1 MDKNKV
7 AFDTMNFIELALSEE
22 SKQKIIDE
30 WKNTI
35 KATQFYVSSK
45 VIDEA
50 FGVMVNK
57 LRIDNVEAKKKIDKI
72 KQALNMQ
79 VVGYDK
85 TRDNKSGFELYWKYM
100 EKFNEECD
108 IPDARII
115 SHYKREGMTVV
126 YSEEESV
133 RILAEMCGMKARKLP
148 RDIVHQKSQ

>member
-1 MDKNKV
+1 MDENKV
-7 AFDTMNFIELALSEE
+7 AFDTMNFIELALSKE
-22 SKQKIIDE
+22 SEQKIIDE

-35 KATQFYVSSK
+35 KTTRFYVSSK

-57 LRIDNVEAKKKIDKI
+57 LKIDNVDARRKIDNI
-72 KQALNMQ
+72 MQALNIQ
-79 VVGYDK
+79 VVEYDK
-85 TRDNKSGFELYWKYM
+85 TKDNKSGFELYWRYR

-115 SHYKREGMTVV
+115 AHYKREGMTVV

-133 RILAEMCGMKARKLP
+133 RVLAEMCGMKSRKLP